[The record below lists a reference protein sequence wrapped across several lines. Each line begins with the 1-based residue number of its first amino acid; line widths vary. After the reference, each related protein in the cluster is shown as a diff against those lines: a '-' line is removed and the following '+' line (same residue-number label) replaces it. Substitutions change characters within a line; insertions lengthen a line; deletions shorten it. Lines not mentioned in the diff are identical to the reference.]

1 MKIAFSLVLL
11 TVTVM
16 CGKTVYYHD
25 NTPTTVATQAPVK
38 VEVVIR
44 SPNAPNVPEVTVKPT
59 NHPTV
64 CASPTPKASPIP
76 TPILTTVPT
85 VKPTATVKPT
95 VTPGPKPTAT
105 PTVTP
110 TPPPTPKPPPK
121 VTPTPTHCAGSCHAP
136 RYK

>member
-1 MKIAFSLVLL
+1 MRLFILVTSLPFFVY
-11 TVTVM
+11 

-25 NTPTTVATQAPVK
+25 TVPAPVATNAPVK

-44 SPNAPNVPEVTVKPT
+44 SPNENNVSEQAVIKPE

-76 TPILTTVPT
+76 TPVLTYIPT

-95 VTPGPKPTAT
+95 VAPSPKPTVV
-105 PTVTP
+105 PTVKP
-110 TPPPTPKPPPK
+110 TPPPTPKPTA
-121 VTPTPTHCAGSCHAP
+121 TPQVNCAGSCHTP